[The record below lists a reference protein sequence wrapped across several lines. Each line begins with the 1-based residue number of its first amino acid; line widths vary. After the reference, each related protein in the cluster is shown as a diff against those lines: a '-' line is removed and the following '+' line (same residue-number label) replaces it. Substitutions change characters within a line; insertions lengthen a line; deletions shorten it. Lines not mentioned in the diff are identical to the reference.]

1 MGSEMCIRD
10 REKKA
15 IDKVLDIVRSY
26 LYEQP
31 TNNVGGGKIAGTVEA
46 GDDPPV
52 KKRKK
57 YIYMKGVR
65 KMWKPNNGGA
75 N

>member
-1 MGSEMCIRD
+1 M
-10 REKKA
+10 KTFQQFQ
-15 IDKVLDIVRSY
+15 
-26 LYEQP
+26 EQLMSAP

-52 KKRKK
+52 RLKKKKK

-65 KMWKPNNGGA
+65 KTWQP
-75 N
+75 

>member
-1 MGSEMCIRD
+1 MKDPHIN
-10 REKKA
+10 K
-15 IDKVLDIVRSY
+15 IIDIVRKK
-26 LYEQP
+26 LYEDMP
-31 TNNVGGGKIAGTVEA
+31 TMSLGHGKIAGTVEA

-52 KKRKK
+52 KPRKKNK

-65 KMWKPNNGGA
+65 KIWKPNNGGS